1 MTFLFWNLYRKPL
14 DRELANLAWH
24 HEVDV
29 LMLAECLLPP
39 ARILKALN
47 RQRAD
52 YFFAPG
58 LYERIR
64 IFTRFSSEFI
74 RPTFEKERLTIRRL
88 TLPGLDEVLLV
99 VMHGP
104 SKASGWEEDS
114 LAMQATE
121 FADDIAHVEE
131 NAGHQRTILVGDF
144 NMNPFETGMVA
155 ARGLHGVMSRHIAQR
170 GSRTVQ
176 GKSYPFFYN
185 PMWSLMGDHTP
196 GPPGTHYHQRSRQ
209 KEFFWHMYDQVLI
222 RPDLLRFFDN
232 DELKILY
239 GDGTNSFV
247 DHNGRPN
254 AAEFSD
260 HLPVLFKL
268 NL

>member
-1 MTFLFWNLYRKPL
+1 MTFLFWNLYHKPL
-14 DRELANLAWH
+14 DSELANLAWR

-29 LMLAECLLPP
+29 LMLIECSLEP

-47 RQRAD
+47 QHAAE

-58 LYERIR
+58 VEDRIQ
-64 IFTRFSSEFI
+64 IFTRFPREFI
-74 RPTFEKERLTIRRL
+74 QPSFEKERLTIRRL
-88 TLPGLDEVLLV
+88 KLPGLDEVLLV
-99 VMHGP
+99 VVHGP
-104 SKASGWEEDS
+104 SKASAWDEDD
-114 LAMQATE
+114 LAAQATVY
-121 FADDIAHVEE
+121 ANYIVEE
-131 NAGHQRTILVGDF
+131 EKNAGHQRTILVGDF
-144 NMNPFETGMVA
+144 NMNPFEKGMVTA
-155 ARGLHGVMSRHIAQR
+155 GGLHGVMSRRIAQKK
-170 GSRTVQ
+170 SRTVQ
-176 GKSYPFFYN
+176 GESYPFFYN

-196 GPPGTHYHQRSRQ
+196 GPPGTHFHRRSRP

-232 DELKILY
+232 DELALLQE
-239 GDGTNSFV
+239 DGTNSFL

-254 AAEFSD
+254 KAEFSD